1 MNCFL
6 FAFQTSF
13 DELTVSTLLPLHYL
27 SISHGSF
34 TQSLAFFSLL
44 LTSLLLFAM
53 RGTHVLLFSL
63 AFFLSFV
70 PLQALSS
77 CDCTKHT
84 EGRDSQRAL
93 ELKLISI
100 ASILCAGAIGVLIP
114 ILGRSVRALNPEN
127 DIFFMVKSFAAGVI
141 LSTGMVHILPD
152 AFDGLTSHCLVK
164 EGRNGPWHKFPV
176 AGFVAMASAIITM
189 MIDSAATSYYKR
201 SHFSKARPLDE
212 EELEEGPAGGAHAGH
227 VHVHVHATHGHSHGH
242 VHGHGQ
248 SEVVAGPLSEG
259 LTSETLRHRVV
270 SQVLELGILVH
281 SVIIGVSLG
290 ASLRPSTIRPLVG
303 ALSFHQFFEGVGL
316 GGCIVQA
323 NFKAKATVIMAIFFS
338 LTTPVGIAIGI
349 GVSSIYDQ
357 HSSTALV
364 VEGVFNAASAGILI
378 YMALVDLLA
387 ADFMHP
393 RVQTNL
399 RLQIGTHIT
408 LLLGAGLMSLLARWS

>member
-1 MNCFL
+1 MGGANPSLLFFTLFL
-6 FAFQTSF
+6 S
-13 DELTVSTLLPLHYL
+13 LLPL
-27 SISHGSF
+27 
-34 TQSLAFFSLL
+34 Q
-44 LTSLLLFAM
+44 
-53 RGTHVLLFSL
+53 VLC
-63 AFFLSFV
+63 
-70 PLQALSS
+70 S
-77 CDCTKHT
+77 CDCTKT
-84 EGRDSQRAL
+84 AEGRDFQQAL

-114 ILGRSVRALNPEN
+114 ILGRSVRAFNPEN

-141 LSTGMVHILPD
+141 LATGMVHILPD
-152 AFDGLTSHCLVK
+152 AFNGLTSHCLVK
-164 EGRNGPWHKFPV
+164 ETSNGPWHKFPV
-176 AGFVAMASAIITM
+176 AGFVAMTSAIVTM

-212 EELEEGPAGGAHAGH
+212 EEMEGDPAGGAHAGH
-227 VHVHVHATHGHSHGH
+227 LHATHGPVHSHG
-242 VHGHGQ
+242 Q
-248 SEVVAGPLSEG
+248 SDMVGGLLPEG
-259 LTSETLRHRVV
+259 LTDDTLLRHRVI

-323 NFKAKATVIMAIFFS
+323 NFKARATVIMATFFS
-338 LTTPVGIAIGI
+338 LTTPVGIALGI

-357 HSSTALV
+357 NSSTALI

-393 RVQTNL
+393 RVQTNG
-399 RLQIGTHIT
+399 RLQFGTHIT
-408 LLLGAGLMSLLARWS
+408 LLLGAGLMSLLARWA